1 MTPAVT
7 ACAVWAMMRSM
18 ARLLLLVAT
27 SLLLPF
33 LAQAQGDDR
42 AYCNQLGALAARY
55 IGGAGAEGRMS
66 PDLNVLGAIDDC
78 NKGRTDKAIPYLEKR
93 LRDNRIT
100 VPPRT

>member
-1 MTPAVT
+1 
-7 ACAVWAMMRSM
+7 MRKYLI
-18 ARLLLLVAT
+18 AALLAA
-27 SLLLPF
+27 LP
-33 LAQAQGDDR
+33 LSVHAQDDDR
-42 AYCNQLGALAARY
+42 AYCNKLGALASRY
-55 IGGAGAEGRMS
+55 IGSAGAEGRMS